1 MTRPRL
7 HRAGRGRCASL
18 GGMATRE
25 DLLALR
31 AQLTASDPELL
42 AAVADV
48 DRTLIDSWLRL
59 TPWERAARS
68 FDMADGIAELKTWR
82 RVG

>member
-1 MTRPRL
+1 MSTRAELHALQARL
-7 HRAGRGRCASL
+7 A
-18 GGMATRE
+18 E
-25 DLLALR
+25 
-31 AQLTASDPELL
+31 SDPELL
-42 AAVADV
+42 AAVDDV

-59 TPWERAARS
+59 TPWERAARC

>member
-1 MTRPRL
+1 MATLPD
-7 HRAGRGRCASL
+7 
-18 GGMATRE
+18 MATRE
-25 DLLALR
+25 ELHALQARLAE
-31 AQLTASDPELL
+31 TDPDLL

-48 DRTLIDSWLRL
+48 DRTLIDSWLQL